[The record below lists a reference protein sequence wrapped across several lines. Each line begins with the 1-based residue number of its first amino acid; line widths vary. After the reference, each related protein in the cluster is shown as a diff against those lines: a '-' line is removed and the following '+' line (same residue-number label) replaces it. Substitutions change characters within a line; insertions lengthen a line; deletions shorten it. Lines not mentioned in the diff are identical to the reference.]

1 MANIYDPEKT
11 KGVIEISLAEDETP
25 ASVRDRFS
33 FLVRSLFKQKGQ
45 RVKSLQLE
53 LLEEDSAAREVK
65 FHFVAETYD
74 YDFIE
79 SERYWQAYERLLTEG
94 Y

>member
-53 LLEEDSAAREVK
+53 LLEEDSVE
-65 FHFVAETYD
+65 ED
-74 YDFIE
+74 EE
-79 SERYWQAYERLLTEG
+79 SSGNISVEAYTKPPLSS
-94 Y
+94 